1 MLKKIRDLTH
11 QHAIPAALIFFAVF
25 DLFLLGLGQ
34 LLSLLPEALPYQ
46 YLCEAILV
54 LLPITC
60 VFLFGF
66 SSTFRKGSL
75 LRGLLYGLPFIAF
88 QLISLLVFLAGNLEN
103 PELNWKPWPL
113 IVYGLISILGVG
125 IREECIYRATIQN
138 IIAKKHANSVKGIWI
153 TVIIAALIFGLTHA
167 SNLLFGMD
175 PIAVLTQM
183 ISAFAIGLLFGAIYL
198 RSGSIWAAI
207 LIHTLT
213 DVSGLAA
220 STFLYVGD
228 LENMNQ
234 LSWRWEK
241 LIVWL
246 VYIAFTAFLLRP
258 SKCKQITE
266 SFCFAGEASETAER
280 A

>member
-11 QHAIPAALIFFAVF
+11 QHAIPTALIFFAVF
-25 DLFLLGLGQ
+25 DLFLLGLGK
-34 LLSLLPEALPYQ
+34 LLSLLPKTLPYQ
-46 YLCEAILV
+46 YLCEVILV
-54 LLPITC
+54 LLPIAC

-66 SSTFRKGSL
+66 QSTFRKGSL

-103 PELNWKPWPL
+103 PELNWKPWSL

-153 TVIIAALIFGLTHA
+153 TVSIAALIFGLTHA

-183 ISAFAIGLLFGAIYL
+183 ISAFTIGLLFGAIYL

-228 LENMNQ
+228 IENMNQ

-241 LIVWL
+241 LIAWL
-246 VYIAFTAFLLRP
+246 AYIAFTAFLLRP